1 MTLFGSRLELRMMV
15 RINKGAIVPSF
26 IALLIDNFQTSIK
39 AYFDFFSCIIS
50 VLFNEVEWLV
60 SD

>member
-1 MTLFGSRLELRMMV
+1 MTLFWPRLELGMMV
-15 RINKGAIVPSF
+15 QINKGAIVPSLHSF
-26 IALLIDNFQTSIK
+26 TDNFQTSIK